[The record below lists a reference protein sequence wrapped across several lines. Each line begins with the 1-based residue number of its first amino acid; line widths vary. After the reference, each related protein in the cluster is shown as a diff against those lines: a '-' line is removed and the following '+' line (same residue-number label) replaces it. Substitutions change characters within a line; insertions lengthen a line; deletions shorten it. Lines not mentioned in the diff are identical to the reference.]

1 MIWFD
6 IHWYDLLASEPS
18 FVWSFPLKISNPH
31 NLELIISLVQPSLRQ
46 ICPGVHEIW
55 SNIQTDKTENTTLYI
70 YYLGNPALPRL
81 LKVYAVYP
89 HLRRFYRETKSE
101 NQAKNIPVG
110 LQITVQGFLSY
121 DRTNKQTPRQTNR
134 SFILRFY
141 TIYCTAIYTPITC
154 SNVLKTSK
162 YCTALSV
169 LFTCFQTFIVL
180 YCTICTVYLF

>member
-110 LQITVQGFLSY
+110 LQKRSRVSWVMIG
-121 DRTNKQTPRQTNR
+121 QTNR
-134 SFILRFY
+134 HPDRQTDPLFY
-141 TIYCTAIYTPITC
+141 GSTLYT
-154 SNVLKTSK
+154 VLQ
-162 YCTALSV
+162 Y
-169 LFTCFQTFIVL
+169 IHR
-180 YCTICTVYLF
+180 